1 MNWRKMSTLRAEGT
15 YVVFIIEISSCTT
28 FGTAHLSKEE
38 LIRWKMGTPLRRSW
52 NHSHRRLHCNCDRF
66 LISVASLLFL
76 SPPPSPRTLLF
87 CFLLC
92 CFIEFIFIDIPSLSF
107 FCCHFRKSA
116 CVCVCVYVCVCVS
129 IWVIFLNILSADPSW
144 PCAPAINRRLTYT
157 HTHTGTPT
165 TQDPLELKSGLFA
178 TTHSHKYIYSN
189 IQFPT
194 INKYIYISVCVCV
207 YLNIWIQLRRLNAG
221 SIAPEAAETRA
232 GPRSRHTPVLVT
244 SAADKDEPCRDN
256 WKTRLG

>member
-76 SPPPSPRTLLF
+76 SPPRPLARF
-87 CFLLC
+87 CFVSFCVVLSNL
-92 CFIEFIFIDIPSLSF
+92 FSLIFPPFPF
-107 FCCHFRKSA
+107 FVVILERVR
-116 CVCVCVYVCVCVS
+116 VCVCVYVCVCVS

-157 HTHTGTPT
+157 HTHT
-165 TQDPLELKSGLFA
+165 
-178 TTHSHKYIYSN
+178 H
-189 IQFPT
+189 
-194 INKYIYISVCVCV
+194 
-207 YLNIWIQLRRLNAG
+207 
-221 SIAPEAAETRA
+221 
-232 GPRSRHTPVLVT
+232 RHTHNTGP
-244 SAADKDEPCRDN
+244 AGA
-256 WKTRLG
+256 